1 MENPESYINLTL
13 SFRPHFTAGFLCVIR
28 DRIQVSS
35 MSPVPVYA
43 GTLVRVVL
51 AHAPQFKAVHG
62 DEFFIKLAKLAYKF
76 IYEEFCS
83 WPVSSAQHPTGR
95 NDFIYV
101 NSCSDL
107 VGDFFFLTLFLGL
120 EVDNL
125 DAMMAELEDYLIV
138 NLTPH
143 TDFELNLQVHRAQ
156 KAEEV
161 YALFGY

>member
-1 MENPESYINLTL
+1 
-13 SFRPHFTAGFLCVIR
+13 
-28 DRIQVSS
+28 

-156 KAEEV
+156 KSRRGLCIIWLLIFFAV
-161 YALFGY
+161 HNGFADGMWSFRSSRRGGAQ